1 MSSSSTT
8 YRHGVLRINPKAQLT
23 EAITSAKGAKATWDN
38 EPEDICE
45 AAAVDPPPSRN
56 KTFVGVCRPFTPV
69 FLKEVQAQLKKSEE
83 IEAQLKK
90 SEEIDAQ
97 LLESKEHEAAA
108 VDPPPSKTFTQNL
121 RQAIQSRIDEAYAR
135 RSRNIKIHKHLHSV
149 VHKRKEDEVQL
160 QADKE
165 KLREYLKEAEAQLKK
180 SEEDEAQLLES
191 KEREAQLY
199 AEKEKLR
206 EQVRLLQ
213 ESHETE
219 IRQKDTEIW
228 NLKGELHYNN
238 AYACRR
244 EMSLKQ

>member
-45 AAAVDPPPSRN
+45 AAAVDPPPS
-56 KTFVGVCRPFTPV
+56 
-69 FLKEVQAQLKKSEE
+69 
-83 IEAQLKK
+83 
-90 SEEIDAQ
+90 
-97 LLESKEHEAAA
+97 
-108 VDPPPSKTFTQNL
+108 KTFTQNL
-121 RQAIQSRIDEAYAR
+121 REAVQSRIDEAYAR
-135 RSRNIKIHKHLHSV
+135 RSRNIRIHKHLRSV
-149 VHKRKEDEVQL
+149 RFERKEDEVQL

>member
-56 KTFVGVCRPFTPV
+56 KTFVGVCRPFTSL

-90 SEEIDAQ
+90 SEEA
-97 LLESKEHEAAA
+97 
-108 VDPPPSKTFTQNL
+108 
-121 RQAIQSRIDEAYAR
+121 
-135 RSRNIKIHKHLHSV
+135 
-149 VHKRKEDEVQL
+149 
-160 QADKE
+160 
-165 KLREYLKEAEAQLKK
+165 
-180 SEEDEAQLLES
+180 EAQLLES

-228 NLKGELHYNN
+228 NLKGELHHNN